1 MNSAQTQRLPKR
13 VLRDAHIA
21 ALTQTFRRLDDLL
34 GDLRALAGESAHQ
47 NAAQRVAA
55 FKEGAAAAYLD
66 LAELTALRDEVEHFT
81 VVLARKVAARRGRV
95 N

>member
-1 MNSAQTQRLPKR
+1 MNSAPTQSLPKR

-21 ALTQTFRRLDDLL
+21 ALTRTFRRLDDLL
-34 GDLRALAGESAHQ
+34 GDLRALAGEAVYRD
-47 NAAQRVAA
+47 AAQSVAL

-66 LAELTALRDEVEHFT
+66 LAELTVLRDEVERFT
-81 VVLARKVAARRGRV
+81 VALARKVEARRGRV